1 VNVESVD
8 VFDVLCSNIR
18 LSVYGNKVKR
28 ILPRINSDLNEDWL
42 TNKTRFIY
50 DSFDVQRL
58 TIPMLNFNQF
68 INFVWGYSMLS
79 FKL

>member
-1 VNVESVD
+1 MNVESVD

-42 TNKTRFIY
+42 TNKTRFVY

-68 INFVWGYSMLS
+68 VNFV
-79 FKL
+79 